1 MTSPARQTLCLIDAH
16 GYLHRAYHAL
26 SRMGRP
32 MTNSRGEPTGAL
44 FGFAKLLIKILR
56 ENRPDRVAV
65 CFDAPGPT
73 FRHRAYAEYKA
84 HRKEIEPDLKF
95 QLPLAQDLVRAWGLP
110 MVVKP
115 GYEADDLIATLA
127 ARGVRDGFD
136 VLVVTGDKDALQLVD
151 DRVSVLNEAKNIV
164 YTPAEVEKKYGLR
177 PDQLVDYFA
186 LTGDASDN
194 VPGVPGVGEKT
205 ATKLLQEFATLEAI
219 YRQPD
224 RVPEKVRQKLLDH
237 RNDAEMSRRLVVL
250 DREAP
255 IDDKPADCRPPE
267 GSRPALMDFLRR
279 YEFNSLLVE
288 LGGGPRPTPAVRPSG
303 TRTDGVS
310 SAVELPA
317 RPAPAAAAPPVER
330 RVRTVLTPADLKDLA
345 ADIGGADQLAV
356 DVETTGLDPFACALV
371 GIALSTRP
379 GEAWYV
385 PVGHRLL
392 GEPPSWPLDKIRPV
406 LGPPLAD
413 PKIPKVGQNLKF
425 DGHVLER
432 HGLPLAGVAFDTLV
446 ASYCLNPS
454 RPNHGLKT
462 LALDLLGE
470 SMTPIENL
478 IGSGVKALTMDQV
491 PIERAAAY
499 AGADAEVT
507 LRLKALMEKDLRDQK
522 MERLFYDV
530 EMPLVGILADMET
543 AGLGLNVPYLQKLSR
558 EFGDALSGLEKEIHG
573 LAGETFN
580 VNSPKQLAVV
590 LFEKLKLPVVR
601 KTKTGYSTDEEV
613 LRKLSDRHPLPA
625 RMVAYRELAKL
636 KSTYVDGLLEL
647 VDPKTHRV
655 HTRLNQA
662 VAATGRLSSSD
673 PNLQNIP
680 IRTEEGRKIRRAFVP
695 AEGNLF
701 LSADYSQIDLRVL
714 AHMSGDPA
722 LVRAFRRG
730 EDIHAATARDI
741 FDLGADAPVT
751 DEQRRVAKSVNFG
764 IVYGQ
769 TPFGLSQ
776 QLGLPL
782 PQAQDYIRR
791 YLEKYAG
798 VKDWVEATL
807 ARARKDGYVTTLL
820 HRRRY
825 LPEIN
830 ASNGNLRAF
839 AERTAMNTPI
849 QGTSADLIKVAMRE
863 VAAWM
868 AKSGGRARLLLQVH
882 DDLLFEAPPGE
893 LSTLAP
899 AVKRVMESAV
909 PLDVPVVVD
918 VKTGP
923 NWADL
928 KKERA
933 GA

>member
-1 MTSPARQTLCLIDAH
+1 MTSPARPRFCLVDAH

-32 MTNSRGEPTGAL
+32 LTNSRGEPTGAL
-44 FGFAKLLIKILR
+44 FGFAKMLIKVLR

-110 MVVKP
+110 TVVKP

-136 VLVVTGDKDALQLVD
+136 VLIVTGDKDALQLVD

-194 VPGVPGVGEKT
+194 VPGVPGVGDKT
-205 ATKLLQEFATLEAI
+205 ATKLLQEFASLDAML
-219 YRQPD
+219 RHPD
-224 RVPEKVRQKLLDH
+224 RLPEKIRHKLLDH
-237 RNDAEMSRRLVVL
+237 RNDADLSRRLVVL
-250 DREAP
+250 DRDAP
-255 IDDKPADCRPPE
+255 IDEKPADCRPPE
-267 GSRPALMDFLRR
+267 APQPALMEFLRR
-279 YEFNSLLVE
+279 YEFNSLLSE
-288 LGGGPRPTPAVRPSG
+288 LGGEGRPAAASRSRAGAAAPAVPG
-303 TRTDGVS
+303 TTR
-310 SAVELPA
+310 PA
-317 RPAPAAAAPPVER
+317 RPAAPPVER
-330 RVRTVLTPADLKDLA
+330 RVRTVLAPGDLKDLA
-345 ADIGGADQLAV
+345 ADLAGADHLAV

-371 GIALSTRP
+371 GIALATRP

-385 PVGHRLL
+385 PVGHRGL
-392 GEPPSWPLDKIRPV
+392 GEPPSWPLEKIRPV
-406 LGPPLAD
+406 LGPPLSD
-413 PKIPKVGQNLKF
+413 PKLPKVGQNLKF

-432 HGLPLAGVAFDTLV
+432 HGLPLVGVSFDTLV

-478 IGSGVKALTMDQV
+478 IGSGAKALTMDQV
-491 PIERAAAY
+491 PVERAALY

-507 LRLKALMEKDLRDQK
+507 LRLKALMEKDLRDHR
-522 MERLFYDV
+522 MDRLFYDV
-530 EMPLVGILADMET
+530 EMPLVGILSDMET

-558 EFGDALSGLEKEIHG
+558 EFGESLAGLEKEIHG

-590 LFEKLKLPVVR
+590 LFEKLKLPVLR

-613 LRKLSDRHPLPA
+613 LQTLSDRHPLPA
-625 RMVAYRELAKL
+625 RVVAYRELAKL

-647 VDPKTHRV
+647 VDPQTHRV

-680 IRTEEGRKIRRAFVP
+680 IRTDAGRKIRRAFVP
-695 AEGNLF
+695 SEGNVF

-730 EDIHAATARDI
+730 EDVHAATARDI
-741 FDLGADAPVT
+741 FDLGPDAPVT
-751 DEQRRVAKSVNFG
+751 DDQRRVAKSVNFG

-776 QLGLPL
+776 QLKIPL
-782 PQAQDYIRR
+782 PQAQEYIRR

-798 VKDWVEATL
+798 VQAWVEATL
-807 ARARKDGYVTTLL
+807 ERARRDGYVTTLL

-830 ASNGNLRAF
+830 ASNGNVRAF

-849 QGTSADLIKVAMRE
+849 QGTSADIIKVAMRE
-863 VAAWM
+863 VTAWM
-868 AKSGGRARLLLQVH
+868 AKHGGRARLLLQVH
-882 DDLLFEAPPGE
+882 DDLLFDVPRGE
-893 LSTLAP
+893 LAALAP
-899 AVKRVMESAV
+899 AVRRLMESAV

-918 VKTGP
+918 LKTGP
-923 NWADL
+923 NWADM
-928 KKERA
+928 KKGEPA
-933 GA
+933 A

>member
-1 MTSPARQTLCLIDAH
+1 MTSPARPRFCLVDAH

-32 MTNSRGEPTGAL
+32 LTNSRGEPTGAL
-44 FGFAKLLIKILR
+44 FGFAKMLIKILR

-110 MVVKP
+110 TVVKP

-136 VLVVTGDKDALQLVD
+136 VLIVTGDKDALQLVD

-205 ATKLLQEFATLEAI
+205 ATKLLQEFASLDAML
-219 YRQPD
+219 RHPD
-224 RVPEKVRQKLLDH
+224 RLPEKIRHKLLDH
-237 RNDAEMSRRLVVL
+237 QNDADLSRRLVVL

-255 IDDKPADCRPPE
+255 IDEKPADCRPPE
-267 GSRPALMDFLRR
+267 APRPALMEFLRR
-279 YEFNSLLVE
+279 YEFNSLLSE
-288 LGGGPRPTPAVRPSG
+288 LGGEGRPAATSASRSRAGAAAPAVQGSPR
-303 TRTDGVS
+303 
-310 SAVELPA
+310 PA
-317 RPAPAAAAPPVER
+317 RPAAPPVER
-330 RVRTVLTPADLKDLA
+330 RVRTVLTPGDLKDLA
-345 ADIGGADQLAV
+345 ADLAGADHLAV

-371 GIALSTRP
+371 GIALATRP

-385 PVGHRLL
+385 PVGHRGL
-392 GEPPSWPLDKIRPV
+392 GEPPSWPLEKIRPV
-406 LGPPLAD
+406 LGPPLSD
-413 PKIPKVGQNLKF
+413 PKLPKVGQNLKF

-432 HGLPLAGVAFDTLV
+432 HGLPLVGVSFDTLV

-478 IGSGVKALTMDQV
+478 IGSGAKALTMDQV
-491 PIERAAAY
+491 PVERAALY

-507 LRLKALMEKDLRDQK
+507 LRLKALMEKDLRDHR
-522 MERLFYDV
+522 MDRLFYDV
-530 EMPLVGILADMET
+530 EMPLVGILSDMET
-543 AGLGLNVPYLQKLSR
+543 AGLGLNVPYLKKLSR
-558 EFGDALSGLEKEIHG
+558 EFGESLAGLEKEIHG

-590 LFEKLKLPVVR
+590 LFEKLKLPVLR

-613 LRKLSDRHPLPA
+613 LQTLSDRHPLPA
-625 RMVAYRELAKL
+625 RVVAYRELAKL

-647 VDPKTHRV
+647 VDPQTHRV

-680 IRTEEGRKIRRAFVP
+680 IRTDAGRKIRRAFVP
-695 AEGNLF
+695 SEGNVF

-730 EDIHAATARDI
+730 EDVHAATARDI
-741 FDLGADAPVT
+741 FDLGPDAPVT
-751 DEQRRVAKSVNFG
+751 DDQRRVAKSVNFG

-776 QLGLPL
+776 QLKIPL
-782 PQAQDYIRR
+782 PQAQEYIRR

-798 VKDWVEATL
+798 VQAWVEATL
-807 ARARKDGYVTTLL
+807 ERARRDGYVTTLL

-830 ASNGNLRAF
+830 ASNGNVRAF

-849 QGTSADLIKVAMRE
+849 QGTSADIIKVAMRE
-863 VAAWM
+863 VTAWM
-868 AKSGGRARLLLQVH
+868 AKHGGRARLLLQVH
-882 DDLLFEAPPGE
+882 DDLLFDVPRGE
-893 LSTLAP
+893 LAALAP
-899 AVKRVMESAV
+899 AVRRLMESAV

-918 VKTGP
+918 LKTGP
-923 NWADL
+923 NWADM
-928 KKERA
+928 KKGEPA
-933 GA
+933 A